1 MRLTSFRCFHRFT
14 LGALLLLLPAT
25 NVSVAQSPPGIAP
38 PSAAPLDAAQRK
50 NRLDGLFAAL
60 KAAKDDDEANEFVA
74 EIWRVWSN
82 SGRPDIDALMARAL
96 GAMNSRDY
104 GLASMLLDSVVDEAP
119 DFAEGWNRR
128 ATLRFMMGD
137 HAGSTADI
145 DKVLALEPRHFGAIA
160 GQAMIHM
167 TAERWKE
174 ALASYRQALAVN
186 PYLRERQQLI
196 PMLEKKVEGE
206 KL

>member
-1 MRLTSFRCFHRFT
+1 MRSTFFRFMPRVAI
-14 LGALLLLLPAT
+14 GALVLLVPAT
-25 NVSVAQSPPGIAP
+25 NISVAQSPPSAAP
-38 PSAAPLDAAQRK
+38 PSTAPLETAERK
-50 NRLDGLFAAL
+50 TRLDGLFTAL
-60 KAAKDDDEANEFVA
+60 KTAKSDDDATEFVA
-74 EIWRVWSN
+74 EIWRVWTL
-82 SGRPDIDALMARAL
+82 SGRPDVDALMARAL

-104 GLASMLLDSVVDEAP
+104 GLAQMLLDSVVDEAP

-128 ATLRFMMGD
+128 ATLRFMMSD
-137 HAGSTADI
+137 HVGSTADI
-145 DKVLALEPRHFGAIA
+145 GKVLELEPRHFGAIA

-174 ALASYRQALAVN
+174 ALASYRQALAIN
-186 PYLRERQQLI
+186 PFLRERQQLI